1 MSCLDLCLVVS
12 CQKFSLDSGKG
23 NRSEDVCYT
32 LDKKAASPCLG
43 LLGNPHKVSPWGR
56 NSSLLSLGEQQ
67 VQEVQRY
74 PMNICVHTTLKLW
87 NQTLWQELSSVSRHT
102 MQWVCRD
109 IPELAH
115 YSNLFLLIPQWV
127 FMIMHSKIT
136 GFSFHHAV
144 VTSLTCHCSKTTE
157 SHLLFCF
164 RTDTFDEI

>member
-1 MSCLDLCLVVS
+1 MLVFFCFEVVFCHIVEQNPRCFSFPKKTKIINFNHKVMCLGYGWCYKNTNESFVEIERQGGGERRRDKLPVRFRKRMSCLDLCLVVS

-87 NQTLWQELSSVSRHT
+87 NQTL
-102 MQWVCRD
+102 
-109 IPELAH
+109 
-115 YSNLFLLIPQWV
+115 
-127 FMIMHSKIT
+127 
-136 GFSFHHAV
+136 
-144 VTSLTCHCSKTTE
+144 
-157 SHLLFCF
+157 
-164 RTDTFDEI
+164 